1 MDKIRNKF
9 YEIKNKFENL
19 ELKKIDKT
27 YRWESITK
35 ID

>member
-9 YEIKNKFENL
+9 ENM